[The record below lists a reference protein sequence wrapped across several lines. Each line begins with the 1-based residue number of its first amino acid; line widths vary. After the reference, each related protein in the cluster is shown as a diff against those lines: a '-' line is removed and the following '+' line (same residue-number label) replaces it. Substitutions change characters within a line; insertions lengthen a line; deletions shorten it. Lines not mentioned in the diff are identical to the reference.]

1 MKRWA
6 SLCLCHFLLVN
17 PGLAGESIRLANNP
31 ALSPDG
37 QWLAFDWNGDVWIA
51 PCAGGEARAL
61 TAHLGRNSQPKFSPD
76 GKQIGFISDREGSPL
91 IFSVPVQGGVPKQLT
106 FHTAG
111 ASLQEWTPDGQA
123 LLIKATRD
131 HFWRRGERFFTIKS
145 GERSAEQLL
154 FDDYGDSGALS
165 PDGKKLLFTREGE
178 GWWRKGYVGA
188 RVAQIWLYDLEAKTF
203 TKLLHRE
210 FGCRWPL
217 WKPDGT
223 GFYYVAEHAKGAN
236 LHEYDFASTASK
248 QLTKFKEDSV
258 VFPASARD
266 GSRIVFRHLFDLY
279 SFHPSKHEVKK
290 LDIYHNVDRS
300 AKKAEHRV
308 LTSASAA
315 AFSQDGLEVAFITGG
330 DLWVMDTELREPK
343 QITKTPEEEANPL
356 FTPDGRAIL
365 FTSSIGSHFA
375 ISKATRKN
383 PKQFWWQN
391 RDFEVTHL
399 HEFQQ
404 RPTKLK
410 LSPDGKKLAFVK
422 GRGDLCVM
430 DLAINESVRIFADW
444 SAPDYD
450 WSPDG
455 KWFVY
460 SKLDEDFNRD
470 IWLIPSDGKGK
481 PFNLSRHPY
490 SESDPVWSPDGK
502 MIAFSGRRASG
513 DPGANVCLVWLQPE
527 DDEKTSRDRKLEK
540 ALDKMKG
547 RTGKT
552 PAKADEPAKAG
563 IPTDAGAPP
572 SGGPRQAPPDVSVD
586 FERLHERVKRISLG
600 EGAASALF
608 WSPDSKKVAF
618 TGRYEGKPGTYTID
632 IGDNLTPK
640 TLTATVGSHPVWL
653 KSGNQIVWLVGGI
666 PTSTPGVASAPAT
679 TPAPPDPTTVPK
691 KGGKGGKGGIIP
703 KSGGTAAA
711 PASGGSYTFSVRQL
725 LDFPARNA
733 VIFDSCWII
742 MRDHWYDANL
752 GNNDWDKV
760 RRKYRDQAAQSPDSE
775 SLVTIVQMMLG
786 ELNGSH
792 LGFTMNAGAGG
803 GQQAKPTQPRDTTA
817 HLGVRFDFSFAGP
830 GLKIR
835 DVLPGGP
842 ADKKRS
848 RLYPG
853 DVIQKIDGIEVSR
866 DMDLTLVLNGPAD
879 REITLAVKGADGKLR
894 DVALRPIS
902 YTAAQVLLYDHW
914 LKQNRQM
921 VADASKGKLGYLHI
935 SAMSMP
941 NFRKFEEE
949 LVSQGAGKD
958 GLIIDVRENPGGSI
972 TDHLLTALTQPNHAI
987 TVPRGGGPGY
997 PLDRKVYISW
1007 HKPIVVLCNQ
1017 NSGSNAEIFS
1027 HAIKTLK
1034 RGQLVGVPTAGAVVS
1049 TGAAPILDVGVLRLP
1064 TRGWYTINDGEDME
1078 KHGAVPHHLLWLQPA
1093 HLPQGRDAQ
1102 LTKAIEVLQTDV
1114 QAWRDRPQPKL
1125 RKATE
1130 RP

>member
-6 SLCLCHFLLVN
+6 SLCLCLFLLVN
-17 PGLAGESIRLANNP
+17 TALAGESIRLANNP

-51 PCAGGEARAL
+51 PSTGGEARPL
-61 TAHLGRNSQPKFSPD
+61 TAHLGRDSQPKFAPD
-76 GKQIGFISDREGSPL
+76 GKQIGFISDREGSPHV
-91 IFSVPVQGGVPKQLT
+91 FTVPVQGGVPKQLT

-111 ASLQEWTPDGQA
+111 ASLQEWTPDGRS

-131 HFWRRGERFFTIKS
+131 HFWRRGERFFMIKS

-178 GWWRKGYVGA
+178 GWWRKGYVGS
-188 RVAQIWLYDLEAKTF
+188 RVAQVWLYDLESKNF

-217 WKPDGT
+217 WKPDGN

-236 LHEYDFASTASK
+236 LREYDFASQASK
-248 QLTKFKEDSV
+248 PLTKFKEDSV
-258 VFPASARD
+258 VFPAIARD

-279 SFHPSKHEVKK
+279 SYQPSKAELKK
-290 LDIYHNVDRS
+290 LDIFHNTDRS
-300 AKKAEHRV
+300 AKTSEHRV
-308 LTSASAA
+308 LTSATAA
-315 AFSQDGLEVAFITGG
+315 AFSQDGLEIAFIAGG
-330 DLWVMDTELREPK
+330 DLWIMDTELREPK
-343 QITKTPEEEANPL
+343 QITKTPEEEDNPL
-356 FTPDGRAIL
+356 FSPDGQTIL

-410 LSPDGKKLAFVK
+410 VSPDGKKLAFVK

-430 DLAINESVRIFADW
+430 DLAINESVNIFADW

-470 IWLIPSDGKGK
+470 IWLVPSDGKGK

-490 SESDPVWSPDGK
+490 SESGPVWSPDGK
-502 MIAFSGRRASG
+502 MIAFTGRRASG
-513 DPGANVCLVWLQPE
+513 DPGANVCLVWLRSDE
-527 DDEKTSRDRKLEK
+527 AEKTSRDRKLEK

-547 RTGKT
+547 RTAPGEDESKT
-552 PAKADEPAKAG
+552 PTKKSPG
-563 IPTDAGAPP
+563 GAI
-572 SGGPRQAPPDVSVD
+572 D
-586 FERLHERVKRISLG
+586 FDRLHERVQRVSLG
-600 EGAASALF
+600 EGIANTLF
-608 WSPDSKKVAF
+608 WSPDSKKLAF
-618 TGRYEGKPGTYTID
+618 TGRYEGKAGTFTID
-632 IGDNLTPK
+632 IGDTLTPK
-640 TLTATVGSHPVWL
+640 TLNTTAGSNPVWL
-653 KSGNQIVWLVGGI
+653 KKGNQIVWLVGGV
-666 PTSTPGVASAPAT
+666 PTSTPGVASAAATAPASET
-679 TPAPPDPTTVPK
+679 PTTVPK

-703 KSGGTAAA
+703 KSGGAAA
-711 PASGGSYTFSVRQL
+711 PASGGSYTFSVRQI
-725 LDFPARNA
+725 LDLPARNA
-733 VIFDSCWII
+733 VIFDSCWIT
-742 MRDHWYDANL
+742 MRDHWYDGNL

-775 SLVTIVQMMLG
+775 SLVTVVQMMLG

-792 LGFTMNAGAGG
+792 LGFTMNAGASG
-803 GQQAKPTQPRDTTA
+803 GQQARPTQPRDTTA
-817 HLGVRFDFSFAGP
+817 HLGVRFDASFAGP

-835 DVLPGGP
+835 DVLPGSP

-848 RLYPG
+848 RLHAG
-853 DVIQKIDGIEVSR
+853 DVIQKIDGVEVSR

-879 REITLAVKGADGKLR
+879 RDITLAVQGPSSPGGKLR

-902 YTAAQVLLYDHW
+902 YSAAQVLLYDHW

-921 VADASKGKLGYLHI
+921 VADASKDRFGYLHI

-1034 RGQLVGVPTAGAVVS
+1034 RGQLVGVSTAGAVVS

-1064 TRGWYTINDGEDME
+1064 TRGWFTISDGEDME